1 MKKFNCPSCGADVIF
16 QSNVSVYSVCAF
28 CSSMIVRHDI
38 NVESI
43 GKMAMLPND
52 MSPLM
57 LGTEGIYHGL
67 RFRIIGR
74 MKIGWKDGTWN
85 EWYTVSENGGR
96 GWLAE
101 AQGFYALSYEQEE
114 GLPAEAKKSLD
125 KFLNANK
132 SKDENFNRTDTWLD
146 SVREDMLGS
155 HLFLNQLKY
164 KIVDIK
170 SAICLGSEGELPF
183 IAPKGRKILSID
195 LLGHQGEFA
204 NIEIDKDKNRLY
216 LGNYMEWNDFHFQNL
231 RPLENW

>member
-1 MKKFNCPSCGADVIF
+1 
-16 QSNVSVYSVCAF
+16 
-28 CSSMIVRHDI
+28 
-38 NVESI
+38 
-43 GKMAMLPND
+43 
-52 MSPLM
+52 
-57 LGTEGIYHGL
+57 
-67 RFRIIGR
+67 
-74 MKIGWKDGTWN
+74 
-85 EWYTVSENGGR
+85 
-96 GWLAE
+96 
-101 AQGFYALSYEQEE
+101 
-114 GLPAEAKKSLD
+114 
-125 KFLNANK
+125 
-132 SKDENFNRTDTWLD
+132 
-146 SVREDMLGS
+146 MLGS